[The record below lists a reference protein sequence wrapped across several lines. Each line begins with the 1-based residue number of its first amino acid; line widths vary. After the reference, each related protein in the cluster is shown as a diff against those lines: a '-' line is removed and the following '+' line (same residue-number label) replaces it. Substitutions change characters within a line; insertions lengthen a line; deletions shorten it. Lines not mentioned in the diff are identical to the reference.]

1 MRPWLNHHVRI
12 GQQSLGRITAN
23 PIAAWMT
30 ITVIA
35 IALALPAS
43 LYLLADNLLKLG
55 DYWDGDTSISLYMK
69 PGSNSTATQTLA
81 KQLEHRADI
90 LSVNIISSA
99 QALEELQQ
107 QSSLS
112 AALDILDEN
121 PLPDVI
127 VVKPQITSDDPL
139 VLNKLLNWLNSLPEL
154 DMTQLDR
161 DWVERFNAI
170 LNLSR
175 TGIFLFAALLGLG
188 VLLVI
193 GNTIRLEIQN
203 RKDEIEITW
212 LVGGTTGFIR
222 RPFLYSGFW
231 YGLLGGLLAWILV
244 GLVWLLLK
252 TPVRDL
258 SSTYQSTFSL
268 SPLSVSA
275 SLSIITVSAILGL
288 AGAWL
293 AASYHLYRNTDLNQ
307 YY

>member
-1 MRPWLNHHVRI
+1 MHPWLSHHIQI
-12 GQQSLGRITAN
+12 GQQSIGRMTAN

-55 DYWDGDTSISLYMK
+55 DYWDGDTSISLYMQS
-69 PGSNSTATQTLA
+69 GDSATATQTLA
-81 KQLEHRADI
+81 KQLEQRADI

-99 QALEELQQ
+99 QALKELQQ
-107 QSSLS
+107 QSGLS
-112 AALDILDEN
+112 TALDILDEN

-127 VVKPQITSDDPL
+127 VVKPRISSDDPL
-139 VLNKLLNWLNSLPEL
+139 ILNKLLNWLNSLPEIE
-154 DMTQLDR
+154 MTQLDR

-170 LNLSR
+170 LSLSR

-188 VLLVI
+188 VLLVT

-212 LVGGTTGFIR
+212 LVGGTTSFIR

-231 YGLLGGLLAWILV
+231 YGLLGGLLAWVMV

-258 SSTYQSTFSL
+258 SATYQSTFSL
-268 SPLSVSA
+268 SPLSAGA
-275 SLSIITVSAILGL
+275 SLSIIIVSALLGL